1 MAKEY
6 FDRLDSLLR
15 PVIGTL
21 PSKIEVTTKHFFG
34 GAAAYANGRI
44 CITLTTVGLA
54 MKLPEDSRSEL
65 KKTGARPL
73 RYFPNGPIKQHYVI
87 VPQVLWENQDD
98 LAFWAQK
105 SIDYA
110 LTLPRP
116 KASKRRTD
124 RS

>member
-1 MAKEY
+1 MAREY
-6 FDRLDSLLR
+6 VDRLDSLLR

-21 PSKIEVTTKHFFG
+21 PSKVEVTIKHFFS

-54 MKLPEDSRSEL
+54 MKLPEDSRSQL
-65 KKTGARPL
+65 KKTGAKAL
-73 RYFPNGPIKQHYVI
+73 RYFPNGPIKQHYVV
-87 VPQVLWENQDD
+87 VPRALWENQDD

-116 KASKRRTD
+116 KARSSKKGKT
-124 RS
+124 

>member
-6 FDRLDSLLR
+6 FERLDSLLR

-21 PSKIEVTTKHFFG
+21 PPKVEVTIKHFFS

-65 KKTGARPL
+65 KKTGAKPL
-73 RYFPNGPIKQHYVI
+73 RYFPNGPIKQHYVV
-87 VPQVLWENQDD
+87 VPRTLWENQDD

-116 KASKRRTD
+116 KARSSKKGKT
-124 RS
+124 